1 MARRRSR
8 CRRRERPTPLVEHRQ
23 QRRAA
28 EGVTRLFART
38 GAGSAS
44 WKRWSKPR
52 GLERRESASRK
63 AIVALINEN
72 GPEFSNLYY
81 ANVLDALKRSGDA
94 ARAGDQGHA
103 VGQ

>member
-1 MARRRSR
+1 M
-8 CRRRERPTPLVEHRQ
+8 VE
-23 QRRAA
+23 
-28 EGVTRLFART
+28 L
-38 GAGSAS
+38 S
-44 WKRWSKPR
+44 R

-81 ANVLDALKRSGDA
+81 ANVLDALKRSGA
-94 ARAGDQGHA
+94 TLHVLAIGTA